1 MRAGSWERL
10 GLEFSIEQASAVAV
24 IRLGALQRRFASP
37 GLMKV
42 NMPEGCRREF
52 GGRVDCVIDFSQEPG
67 DTIAL
72 PPIRQSDVL
81 RFGLPIAGSSVI

>member
-1 MRAGSWERL
+1 
-10 GLEFSIEQASAVAV
+10 
-24 IRLGALQRRFASP
+24 
-37 GLMKV
+37 MKV